1 MRNFIKKL
9 LLPSFIIYLF
19 ALTFLLLARNNH
31 YPQSLIDRIRYIA
44 NFVPFKTV
52 IGFIVDAANG
62 SVAPRF
68 ALRNI
73 FGNLAAFLPMGF
85 YLPCFF
91 GRFRGLLKTVCGVY
105 LIVLFFETVQILT
118 GLGCFDVDDLIL
130 NVVGSIGGYGLFKL
144 LSIHNVFEKTE
155 DQEALYDSI

>member
-73 FGNLAAFLPMGF
+73 FGNLAAFQPMGF